1 MSKKD
6 DPDEP
11 DPTWSESLRDSRS
24 AAKLVFQTDPKQA
37 IASAVLGLVAALF
50 APAIAW
56 TAREIVSAVEH
67 AAQISDEAT
76 RNHVLMLVG
85 VELVLVVSST
95 ALRRGGDLIGSLLN
109 QRVGQRINETILEKS
124 LALELADFENPEVLD
139 RMTRAR
145 REASYRPTAHVS
157 NVLSFVQSLVSF
169 FGLGALLSTLSLWS
183 FVALAVATIPVFI
196 SELYFDK
203 ESFRLFSWRSPETRK
218 QNYLE
223 MLLARADYAKEI
235 KLFGLG
241 PVFLERYRAI
251 FTALWDDDK
260 RLAIRRNLA
269 SFGLQQ
275 LGTLSFYALYG
286 WVAWLAA
293 TGTLSL
299 AEMTMALVAFRRARE
314 ALHDLLTTSASLL
327 GDRPYLRTLFS
338 FLEHPSSVRNNG
350 TESRGPTPGD
360 GIRFE
365 EVTFSYPEAE
375 KPVLDG
381 ISFHLPA
388 KGKLALVG
396 ENGAGK
402 TTLIKL
408 LTRLYRP
415 TSGRITLDGLPLD
428 QWDETALRARIGV
441 IFQDFVQYQFTL
453 GENIGVGDVTG
464 IDDEARWTIA
474 AEKGMA
480 NEVVRD
486 MPDGWKTQLGKWF
499 DKGRELSLGQWQK
512 VALSRA
518 FMREDADILV
528 LDEPTASMDAE
539 AEARI
544 FARFRSLTES
554 RSAILISH
562 RFSTVRMADTIL
574 VIDGG
579 RIVESGS
586 HHELMA
592 KSGKYAHLFTLQAQG
607 YR

>member
-1 MSKKD
+1 M
-6 DPDEP
+6 
-11 DPTWSESLRDSRS
+11 
-24 AAKLVFQTDPKQA
+24 LVFRTDPKQA
-37 IASAVLGLVAALF
+37 LASAFLGFVGALF

-56 TAREIVSAVEH
+56 TAREIVNAVER
-67 AAQISDEAT
+67 AAEVADTETQRQVI
-76 RNHVLMLVG
+76 VLVG
-85 VELVLVVSST
+85 IELLLVVLASG
-95 ALRRGGDLIGSLLN
+95 LQRGSDLIGSLLN

-124 LALELADFENPEVLD
+124 LSLSLADFEDADVLD

-145 REASYRPTAHVS
+145 REASYRPTAHVG
-157 NVLSFVQSLVSF
+157 NALSFAQNLISF
-169 FGLGALLSTLSLWS
+169 FGLGALLSTLSMWS

-203 ESFRLFSWRSPETRK
+203 ESFRLFSWRSPDTRK

-260 RLAIRRNLA
+260 KLAIRRNLA

-275 LGTLSFYALYG
+275 LGTFSFYALYA

-293 TGTLSL
+293 VGTLSL
-299 AEMTMALVAFRRARE
+299 AEMTMALVAFRQARE
-314 ALHDLLTTSASLL
+314 SLHHLLTTSASLL

-338 FLEHPSSVRNNG
+338 FLEHTNSVAENG
-350 TESRGPTPGD
+350 TETRGPTPGD

-365 EVTFSYPEAE
+365 DVTFAYPGAE

-388 KGKLALVG
+388 RGKLALVG

-415 TSGRITLDGLPLD
+415 TGGRITLDGLPLD
-428 QWDETALRARIGV
+428 SWDESALRARIGV

-464 IDDEARWTIA
+464 IDDEARWAIA

-486 MPDGWKTQLGKWF
+486 MPEGFKTQLGKWF
-499 DKGRELSLGQWQK
+499 DKGRDLSLGQWQK

-562 RFSTVRMADTIL
+562 RFSTVRMADTII

-579 RIVESGS
+579 RIIESGS
-586 HHELMA
+586 HNELMA
-592 KSGKYAHLFTLQAQG
+592 KGGKYAHLFTLQAQG

>member
-1 MSKKD
+1 
-6 DPDEP
+6 
-11 DPTWSESLRDSRS
+11 
-24 AAKLVFQTDPKQA
+24 
-37 IASAVLGLVAALF
+37 
-50 APAIAW
+50 
-56 TAREIVSAVEH
+56 
-67 AAQISDEAT
+67 
-76 RNHVLMLVG
+76 
-85 VELVLVVSST
+85 
-95 ALRRGGDLIGSLLN
+95 
-109 QRVGQRINETILEKS
+109 
-124 LALELADFENPEVLD
+124 
-139 RMTRAR
+139 
-145 REASYRPTAHVS
+145 
-157 NVLSFVQSLVSF
+157 
-169 FGLGALLSTLSLWS
+169 
-183 FVALAVATIPVFI
+183 
-196 SELYFDK
+196 
-203 ESFRLFSWRSPETRK
+203 
-218 QNYLE
+218 
-223 MLLARADYAKEI
+223 
-235 KLFGLG
+235 
-241 PVFLERYRAI
+241 
-251 FTALWDDDK
+251 
-260 RLAIRRNLA
+260 
-269 SFGLQQ
+269 
-275 LGTLSFYALYG
+275 
-286 WVAWLAA
+286 
-293 TGTLSL
+293 
-299 AEMTMALVAFRRARE
+299 
-314 ALHDLLTTSASLL
+314 
-327 GDRPYLRTLFS
+327 
-338 FLEHPSSVRNNG
+338 
-350 TESRGPTPGD
+350 
-360 GIRFE
+360 
-365 EVTFSYPEAE
+365 
-375 KPVLDG
+375 VLDG